1 MIGIPAYAN
10 MVRRGRSAFAVLC
23 LAGLA
28 ACAAAD
34 GGEPVETLIL
44 PAPQQVSVGGKT
56 YLVEMLAVP
65 SVFMPTTNPAKDEQP
80 REVVD
85 YDLAVSHGFDPLP
98 IGEDIIRQFQMADGR
113 CAVTINIIDEQTA
126 NWSRDEAQDLMT
138 NWLSTGEPFDGVI
151 ANNDEMAIGAIQAM
165 KVLEFGP
172 GHMR

>member
-10 MVRRGRSAFAVLC
+10 MVRRGRTAFAALC

-85 YDLAVSHGFDPLP
+85 YDLAVSRAQG
-98 IGEDIIRQFQMADGR
+98 QFSETADDLNDALAAAGSHCR
-113 CAVTINIIDEQTA
+113 GLGHTFTDKRSISPARFSSAAETGSNA
-126 NWSRDEAQDLMT
+126 AWSFYNWCRPAAE
-138 NWLSTGEPFDGVI
+138 
-151 ANNDEMAIGAIQAM
+151 GAGA
-165 KVLEFGP
+165 
-172 GHMR
+172 